1 MSEVTDKITRKIY
14 TNSRMDLDFF
24 MFLPTITPPMSS
36 SGAMSVNYNPVLN
49 LRYKPSKTIK
59 QEFDYSKATYKITP
73 RNIYSVVKFFNNI
86 VKWFYDDKY
95 ESLFLL
101 GEDGNIIFN
110 ADFKSLSESTKL
122 GTFDNSIMQ
131 AVPAVIQYGDKLY
144 EGIHLYVNTT
154 NYCIS
159 LTYQEVNAIFDILRN
174 FSFAN
179 EVAATLTAYRLAYEY
194 KRFENPRDKFSKTP
208 FDI

>member
-1 MSEVTDKITRKIY
+1 ME
-14 TNSRMDLDFF
+14 LELF
-24 MFLPTITPPMSS
+24 MFLPSIIQSS
-36 SGAMSVNYNPVLN
+36 NSSTATLNCNPVLN
-49 LRYKPSKTIK
+49 LRYKPSKTVRE
-59 QEFDYSKATYKITP
+59 EFDYAKATYKINP

-95 ESLFLL
+95 ESLFLV
-101 GEDGNIIFN
+101 GEDGNLVFN
-110 ADFKSLSESTKL
+110 ADFNKLSESTKL

-131 AVPAVIQYGDKLY
+131 AIPAVIQYGDKLY
-144 EGIHLYVNTT
+144 EGIHLYVNTS

-159 LTYQEVNAIFDILRN
+159 LTYQEVTMLFDILKN

-179 EVAATLTAYRLAYEY
+179 EVSSTLAAYRYALEY
-194 KRFENPRDKFSKTP
+194 KRYESNWDKSSKTP